1 MEGFAT
7 WQVLAILVAGLGV
20 LPVVVLV
27 RGLFFECRQLEVTPL
42 AAFKVDGTTA
52 AERLGEAIQFK
63 TISHQDPG
71 GLNPQAFQDLH
82 RFLERA
88 FPKVHHSLSR
98 EVINEHSL
106 LYTWKGTDGKSKPI
120 LLMAHMDVVPVDPGT
135 EGEWVQPPF
144 SGRIADGYIWGRGSM
159 DLKVSVLGSLEAV
172 ELLLSQGFQ
181 PTRTIY
187 LAFGHDEEIGGQ
199 QGAMKIASLLKSR
212 GVRLEYVLDEGLP
225 VGHGLIPGVP
235 VPVAMIGIAEKGY
248 LTIELSV
255 AGTGGHASMPP
266 PHTAIGTLS
275 AAIQRLE
282 SNPMPAAITEPIRQ
296 MFSCVG
302 PEMSFTRRMILANL
316 WLFEPLVNRQ
326 LAASPATNAL
336 LRTTAAV
343 TMVQGGT
350 KENVLPAEAKAIVN
364 FRVLPGNTVASV
376 TAHVRRVIDDPAVT
390 IRTLNEIEPS
400 PVTPTDSETFRT
412 LTKTIR
418 QVIPDVVVA
427 PSLLVA
433 GTDSKHYLP
442 LTDATYRFLPI
453 RLTGEDLQRIH
464 GTNERIAIKHY
475 AEIISF
481 YVQLIRNSASVELLE
496 PRSFN

>member
-1 MEGFAT
+1 MKGAVT
-7 WQVLAILVAGLGV
+7 WRVLAVLFAGL
-20 LPVVVLV
+20 VVLASV
-27 RGLFFECRQLEVTPL
+27 VLARGIFFACRQLEVERPTTVL
-42 AAFKVDGTTA
+42 VDA
-52 AERLGEAIQFK
+52 MAPAERLAEAIQFK

-71 GLNPQAFQDLH
+71 GFNPQAFLDFH

-88 FPKVHHSLSR
+88 FPKVHRTLTR
-98 EVINEHSL
+98 EVVNEHSL
-106 LYTWKGTDGKSKPI
+106 LYTWKGTSSESKPI
-120 LLMAHMDVVPVDPGT
+120 LLMAHLDVVPVDPGT
-135 EGEWVQPPF
+135 EGEWVQPLF
-144 SGRIADGYIWGRGSM
+144 SGRIGDGYIWGRGSM
-159 DLKVSVLGSLEAV
+159 DLKVSVLGILEAV

-199 QGAMKIASLLKSR
+199 QGAVKIAALLKSR
-212 GVRLEYVLDEGLP
+212 GVRLDYVLDEGLP

-248 LTIELSV
+248 LTIELTV

-266 PHTAIGTLS
+266 THTAIGTLS

-282 SNPMPAAITEPIRQ
+282 SNPMPAGITEPVRQ
-296 MFSCVG
+296 TFSCVG
-302 PEMSFTRRMILANL
+302 PEMSFTRRMLLANL
-316 WLFEPLVNRQ
+316 WLSEPIVNRQ

-336 LRTTAAV
+336 LRTTGAV

-364 FRVLPGNTVASV
+364 FRVLPGDTLASV
-376 TAHVRRVIDDPAVT
+376 TEHVRRVINDTTVTVKTLKAV
-390 IRTLNEIEPS
+390 EPS

-412 LTKTIR
+412 LARTIR
-418 QVIPDVVVA
+418 QVIPEVVVA
-427 PSLLVA
+427 PGLLVA

-442 LTDATYRFLPI
+442 LTEATYRFLPI

-464 GTNERIAIKHY
+464 GTNERIAIDNY
-475 AEIISF
+475 AEVISF
-481 YVQLIRNSASVELLE
+481 YAQLIRNSAS
-496 PRSFN
+496 